1 MRPFF
6 YILSLSTISFF
17 VSAGAQPTLA
27 GLLPIDEANQ
37 VSAEAKTPG
46 TVTIHFKIADGYYLY
61 REQMKFIAG
70 KDTLFGDAKLPDGAK
85 FHDEFAGD
93 VQIYHGS
100 VDASVP
106 YTAAPGVTTIHF
118 TVGYQGCHEVEPKL
132 CYPPHKKS
140 FDVAVTAGSVSAAT
154 PAPAAPVAETAPH
167 TGEARYE
174 GSAEAQAA
182 FKEADTARK
191 AGKIPDAIVGYKK
204 AIDLDPNYAKAHFEY
219 VLYEG
224 SHHTLSALFDFAA
237 QAKLSREQR
246 DQQTK
251 KNRELDKANQK
262 GLIDF
267 YTKRMAEHPDQA
279 IYPWA
284 LGLVFIE
291 SDLARQQELCE
302 RAVKI
307 DPPFA
312 PGYECLGMLAGV
324 RVSAAK
330 ELEYMRQAFKL
341 APNDEEI
348 AGIYAS
354 VLGDGGQAD
363 AAEIKALLQ
372 KFPNSYPIAMTLA
385 EQANTLKPESAR
397 IAALDALRKDG
408 SKPAANYAA
417 EYLYTIY
424 IDSDLEKARALTTEL
439 AGPEKKDGQWAGRLS
454 YVEALIHARADLA
467 AKKTDAALAALKAV
481 EKQKDQGPDKQWY
494 LTQAQ
499 ALDAS
504 GKSSAAITLLRDSFV
519 AAPSDQVLDA
529 LHQYG
534 TKAGKSTAQIDADI
548 WSGYQARAQAAKPL
562 KLKRLDNGQDV
573 SLADYKGKPIIVD
586 FWYPQC
592 GPCRASFPYLQKIAV
607 KYKDKGLTV
616 LAVNSI
622 EDQQPF
628 ALPYLVQK
636 KYDFVGLAGSE
647 AFSSTWGVEGYP
659 TTFLIGADGRVYM
672 KPTIYDAAHQRSTE
686 LAIEQMLAHGS

>member
-1 MRPFF
+1 MRAYFLLLG
-6 YILSLSTISFF
+6 LSAIGYF
-17 VSAGAQPTLA
+17 VSVGAQPTPA
-27 GLLPIDEANQ
+27 GLLPIDEAYQ
-37 VSAEAKTPG
+37 VSADAKTPG

-70 KDTLFGDAKLPDGAK
+70 KDTLVGEAKLPDGAK

-93 VQIYHGS
+93 VQIYHNN
-100 VDASVP
+100 VDALVP
-106 YTAAPGVTTIHF
+106 YTTGPGATTIHL
-118 TVGYQGCHEVEPKL
+118 TVGYQGCHEIEPKL
-132 CYPPHKKS
+132 CYPPHKKN
-140 FDVAVTAGSVSAAT
+140 FDIAVTAGSAAAT
-154 PAPAAPVAETAPH
+154 MPASAPVTADAPR

-174 GSAEAQAA
+174 GSAEAKAA

-191 AGKIPDAIVGYKK
+191 AGKIPDAIAGYKK
-204 AIDLDPNYAKAHFEY
+204 AIDLDPNYAKANFEY

-237 QAKLSREQR
+237 QAKLSKEQR
-246 DQQTK
+246 EQQTK
-251 KNRELDKANQK
+251 KNRELDKINQK

-267 YTKRMAEHPDQA
+267 YTKRMTEHPDQA

-291 SDLARQQELCE
+291 SDLSRQQELCE

-307 DPPFA
+307 DPTFPQ
-312 PGYECLGMLAGV
+312 GYECLGMLAGV

-330 ELEYMRQAFKL
+330 ELEYLRQAFKL

-354 VLGDGGQAD
+354 VLGDTGQAD
-363 AAEIKALLQ
+363 TAEIKALLQ
-372 KFPNSYPIAMTLA
+372 KFPDSYPIAMTLTD
-385 EQANTLKPESAR
+385 QANALKPDSAR
-397 IAALDALRKDG
+397 ITALDELRKDG
-408 SKPAANYAA
+408 SKPAATYAA
-417 EYLYTIY
+417 EHLYAIY
-424 IDSDLEKARALTTEL
+424 IDSDLEKARVLASEL
-439 AGPEKKDGQWAGRLS
+439 AGPEKKDAQWAGRLS

-467 AKKTDAALAALKAV
+467 AKSADAALAALKTV

-504 GKSSAAITLLRDSFV
+504 GKTGEAITLLRDSFV
-519 AAPSDQVLDA
+519 DAPSDLVLDA
-529 LHQYG
+529 LRQYG
-534 TKAGKSTAQIDADI
+534 TKTGKSSAQIDADI
-548 WSGYQARAQAAKPL
+548 WAGYQSKAQPAKAL
-562 KLKRLDNGQDV
+562 KLKRLDNGQV
-573 SLADYKGKPIIVD
+573 VTLADYKGKPVIVD

-592 GPCRASFPYLQKIAV
+592 GPCRASFPYLQKVAA

-616 LAVNSI
+616 LAISSI

-636 KYDFVGLAGSE
+636 KYDFLGLAGSE
-647 AFSSTWGVEGYP
+647 AFSATWGVEGYP
-659 TTFLIGADGRVYM
+659 TTFLVGPDGRVYM
-672 KPTIYDAAHQRSTE
+672 KPTVYDAAHQRSTE
-686 LAIEQMLAHGS
+686 LAVEQMLAHGS

>member
-1 MRPFF
+1 MRPLF
-6 YILSLSTISFF
+6 YILSLSAVSYFA
-17 VSAGAQPTLA
+17 SAGAQPTPA
-27 GLLPIDEANQ
+27 GLLPIDEAYQ

-70 KDTLFGDAKLPDGAK
+70 KDTLLGEAKLPDGAK
-85 FHDEFAGD
+85 FHDEFSGD
-93 VQIYHGS
+93 VQIYHNT

-106 YTAAPGVTTIHF
+106 YTAGPGATMIHF

-140 FDVAVTAGSVSAAT
+140 FDVAVAAGSATAAT
-154 PAPAAPVAETAPH
+154 PAPAPVAANTPR

-224 SHHTLSALFDFAA
+224 SHHTLSAIFDFAA
-237 QAKLSREQR
+237 QAKLSKEQR

-251 KNRELDKANQK
+251 KNRELDKVNQK

-307 DPPFA
+307 DPTFA
-312 PGYECLGMLAGV
+312 QGYECLGMLAGV

-330 ELEYMRQAFKL
+330 ELEYLRKAFEL

-348 AGIYAS
+348 AGLYAS
-354 VLGDGGQAD
+354 VLGDAGQAD
-363 AAEIKALLQ
+363 TAEIKALLQ
-372 KFPNSYPIAMTLA
+372 KFPDSYPIAMTLTD
-385 EQANTLKPESAR
+385 QANALKPDSAR
-397 IAALDALRKDG
+397 IAALDELRKDG
-408 SKPAANYAA
+408 SKPAASYAA
-417 EYLYTIY
+417 EHLYASY

-439 AGPEKKDGQWAGRLS
+439 AGPEKKDAQWAARLS
-454 YVEALIHARADLA
+454 YVEALIKARADLA
-467 AKKTDAALAALKAV
+467 AKKPDTALAALKAA

-504 GKSSAAITLLRDSFV
+504 GKTSDAIKLLRDSFV
-519 AAPSDQVLDA
+519 AAPNDQVLDA

-534 TKAGKSTAQIDADI
+534 TKAGKSVAQVDADI
-548 WSGYQARAQAAKPL
+548 WAGYQAKAQPTKAL

-573 SLADYKGKPIIVD
+573 SLADYKGKPVIVD

-592 GPCRASFPYLQKIAV
+592 GPCRASFPYLQKVAA
-607 KYKDKGLTV
+607 KYRDKGLTV
-616 LAVNSI
+616 LAITSI

-686 LAIEQMLAHGS
+686 LAVEQMLAHGS